1 MSNREN
7 AEKSIEKVCKK
18 SAGKTKRPCVTPS
31 RCSTGAL
38 VVSLVQILD
47 DALLPLGQV
56 PDFGGQLIADKGLLG
71 GRLAGG
77 GGVGDQQRTAEG
89 LFLFGPHGV
98 QSADK
103 HSLPT
108 GQLIGHAVA
117 GQGKH
122 PLSGEQ
128 VGRVLVDRPLDGA
141 PLALGGLDGL
151 AEVGGD
157 LHRGVPVGV
166 FR

>member
-1 MSNREN
+1 MERRVHS
-7 AEKSIEKVCKK
+7 AKHIEKVCKK

-38 VVSLVQILD
+38 VVSFVQLLD
-47 DALLPLGQV
+47 DFFFSGGQV
-56 PDFGGQLIADKGLLG
+56 PDFGGQLIAGKGPLG
-71 GRLAGG
+71 GCLAGG
-77 GGVGDQQRTAEG
+77 GCVGDQKRAAES
-89 LFLFGPHGV
+89 LFALGPHGV
-98 QSADK
+98 QTSDK
-103 HSLPT
+103 HRLST
-108 GQLIGHAVA
+108 GQRVGHAVL
-117 GQGKH
+117 GQGKR
-122 PLSGEQ
+122 PLGGEQ